1 MVDFD
6 KRILN
11 DRIKRPTSGALNW
24 YTFFGRKRRFRRK
37 SDQLKDG
44 YVDHYRSKLFFF
56 FVLILGLNIL
66 DVLLTMMILDHKEW
80 EFNHIV
86 QSVMNIHGDRFW
98 IWKFAIVSV
107 SLTLLCLHSKF
118 RPVKQIIIGLSLIYL
133 LMILYQL
140 FVLLR
145 L

>member
-1 MVDFD
+1 
-6 KRILN
+6 
-11 DRIKRPTSGALNW
+11 
-24 YTFFGRKRRFRRK
+24 
-37 SDQLKDG
+37 
-44 YVDHYRSKLFFF
+44 
-56 FVLILGLNIL
+56 
-66 DVLLTMMILDHKEW
+66 MMILDHKGW

-86 QSVMNIHGDRFW
+86 QSVMNINGDRFW

-133 LMILYQL
+133 LMMFYQL
-140 FVLLR
+140 FVLFR